1 MRKNKALFLFFILFY
16 FCTCVLDL
24 LLTYYATPNLQ
35 LEGNPLVL
43 RLEFGWFDLILINF
57 VTFFF
62 YFLMCRYAFL
72 RYRPVLSS
80 ETESLRRYL
89 ADITYGDPEKAN
101 MGMWKWPKNWAP
113 QIACLC
119 WSVAVVLPFARLF
132 VVLEWA
138 LIIAKIPAKASFASL
153 RFSLTAGL
161 IFSWRFCS
169 LGDLVSFGLLFPFD
183 KIKANI
189 SDCATIVKWLTKRR
203 RRFAVFFC
211 FFPKIRNFYFFY

>member
-24 LLTYYATPNLQ
+24 LLTYYATPNLR

-43 RLEFGWFDLILINF
+43 LLEFGWFDLILINF

-119 WSVAVVLPFARLF
+119 WSVAVALPFARLF

-138 LIIAKIPAKASFASL
+138 LIIAKIPATSFF
-153 RFSLTAGL
+153 RFVAFFPYGRVDFFLAVLLAWG
-161 IFSWRFCS
+161 
-169 LGDLVSFGLLFPFD
+169 VSFVWIALSFRQNKSEYLR
-183 KIKANI
+183 
-189 SDCATIVKWLTKRR
+189 L
-203 RRFAVFFC
+203 
-211 FFPKIRNFYFFY
+211 RNNR